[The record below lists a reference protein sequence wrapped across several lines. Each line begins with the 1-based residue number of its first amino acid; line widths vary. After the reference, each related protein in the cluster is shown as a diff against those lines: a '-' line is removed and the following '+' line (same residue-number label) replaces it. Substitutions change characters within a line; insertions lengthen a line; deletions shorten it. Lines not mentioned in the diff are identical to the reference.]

1 MATGENNAITP
12 TPDDDEAAA
21 IIAALTAYLA
31 EQRRPAP
38 APARQPSRWALAG
51 RLASHGFVLHP
62 APGVRVRWAN
72 VNRVVSGQ

>member
-1 MATGENNAITP
+1 MAAGEENAITP

-31 EQRRPAP
+31 EQRRRTP
-38 APARQPSRWALAG
+38 APARAPSRWALAG
-51 RLASHGFVLHP
+51 RLASQGFVLRP

-72 VNRVVSGQ
+72 VSRVVG